1 MDDVKRLMQEKIDI
15 LNKASRAY
23 YAEGEEIMSNFEY
36 DKIYD
41 ELVELEKKTGIILA
55 GSPTQRVGYEVV
67 SELPK
72 ERHPQ
77 RMLSLDKTKDRDEL
91 AAWLGDKEGLL
102 SWKMDGLTIVLTYDG
117 GVLAKAVTRGN
128 GDVGEVVT
136 ANAKTFVNL
145 PRSIAFKGHL
155 VLRGEAIITYK
166 DFERINETITD
177 PSEKYK
183 NPRNLCAGSV
193 RQLSSEIT
201 ASRHVHFYA
210 FTLVSAA
217 GVDFGGRRRN
227 QMKWLDEQGFDTVYF
242 EVVTQDTIKDAISRF
257 ESRIPENPV
266 PSDGLVLTYDDMVYS
281 ASLGTTTKYP
291 RDSIAFKWK
300 DQTAD
305 TTLRDIEWSASRTG
319 LINPVAVFDP
329 VELEGTTVSRASVH
343 NVSIVKDLK
352 LGIGDTIRVYK
363 ANMIIPQIAEN
374 MTKSATAV
382 IPDVCPV
389 CGKETTI
396 RNENGSEAL
405 YCPNPKCPAKN
416 IKGFT
421 LFVSRDAMNIDGLS
435 EMTVEKLIDRGIIRE
450 YADLF
455 KLDEHKDEI
464 VVMEGFGEKSFA
476 NLQKSVEN
484 ARTVTPD
491 HLLYALGIPG
501 IGVANAR
508 VIARAC
514 RNDFAKMRSLTQE
527 ELSQIP
533 GVGDV
538 LSDAYVSYFNDA
550 EKNRVLDDLLKE
562 IKIDE
567 TFEERADFLAG
578 KTFVITGSLEGYSNR
593 KELSDLI
600 EQAGGSV
607 TGSVSAK
614 TSYLINNNTQ
624 STSGKN
630 KKARELG
637 IPVIDEAT
645 ITRWLKNG
653 KTDEQDS

>member
-1 MDDVKRLMQEKIDI
+1 MDDVKRLMQEKIDV

-23 YAEGEEIMSNFEY
+23 YSEGEEIMSNFEY
-36 DKIYD
+36 DRIYD

-55 GSPTQRVGYEVV
+55 GSPTQRVGYEIV

-102 SWKMDGLTIVLTYDG
+102 SWKMDGLTVVLTYDG
-117 GVLAKAVTRGN
+117 GTLAKAVTRGN
-128 GDVGEVVT
+128 GDVGEVIT
-136 ANAKTFVNL
+136 ANARTFVNVPL
-145 PRSIAFKGHL
+145 SIAFKGHL

-166 DFERINETITD
+166 DFEEINATITD
-177 PSEKYK
+177 PAEKYK

-201 ASRHVHFYA
+201 ASRHVRFYA
-210 FTLVSAA
+210 FTLVSAE

-227 QMKWLDEQGFDTVYF
+227 QMKWLSEQGFDTVYF
-242 EVVTQDTIKDAISRF
+242 EVVTQDNIRDAISRF

-291 RDSIAFKWK
+291 RDAIAFKWK
-300 DQTAD
+300 DQTAE

-329 VELEGTTVSRASVH
+329 VELEGTTVTRASVH

-352 LGIGDTIRVYK
+352 LGIGDKIEVYK

-374 MTKSATAV
+374 LTQSGTAA

-389 CGKETTI
+389 CGTATVIK
-396 RNENGSEAL
+396 NENGSEAL
-405 YCPNPKCPAKN
+405 YCPNPACLAKN
-416 IKGFT
+416 VKSFT
-421 LFVSRDAMNIDGLS
+421 LFVSRDAMNIEGLS
-435 EMTVEKLIDRGIIRE
+435 EMTVEKLIDRGIIKE
-450 YADLF
+450 YADIFRLS
-455 KLDEHKDEI
+455 KHRDEI
-464 VVMEGFGEKSFA
+464 VGMEGLGEKSYA
-476 NLQKSVEN
+476 NLQESVDK
-484 ARTVTPD
+484 ARTVTPE

-501 IGVANAR
+501 IGAANAR

-514 RNDFAKMRSLTQE
+514 RNDFAAMRALTAE
-527 ELSQIP
+527 ELAQIP
-533 GVGDV
+533 GVGGV
-538 LSDAYVSYFNDA
+538 LSEAYVSYFSDPA
-550 EKNRVLDDLLKE
+550 KNRVLDDLLTE

-567 TFEERADFLAG
+567 TFEETGTFLAG
-578 KTFVITGSLEGYSNR
+578 KTFVITGSLEGYANR
-593 KELSDLI
+593 NELQELI

-607 TGSVSAK
+607 SGSVSAK
-614 TSYLINNNTQ
+614 TSYLINNDLQ
-624 STSGKN
+624 SASTKN

-637 IPVIDEAT
+637 VPVIDEAT
-645 ITRWLKNG
+645 ITKWLKDG
-653 KTDEQDS
+653 KIGE